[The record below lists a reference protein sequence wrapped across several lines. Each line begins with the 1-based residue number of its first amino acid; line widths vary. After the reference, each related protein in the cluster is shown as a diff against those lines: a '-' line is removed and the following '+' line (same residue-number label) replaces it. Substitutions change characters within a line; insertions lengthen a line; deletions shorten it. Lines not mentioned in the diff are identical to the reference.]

1 MTRLLKQI
9 TTLALA
15 ALLLGGCASSPEE
28 ADKVGDWKDL
38 EGRAMA
44 RWEAIIAGDYEA
56 AYDYLSPGYRSG
68 VSRQSYSRRY
78 GSTPVQRNSV
88 EYQETVCQSETRCE
102 VRLMVGYAVENML
115 PGMDRVESKALVRE
129 DWILI
134 QGAWFHAPEFK

>member
-78 GSTPVQRNSV
+78 GATPVQRNSV
-88 EYQETVCQSETRCE
+88 EYQETICQSETRCE

>member
-1 MTRLLKQI
+1 MRTPILVGS
-9 TTLALA
+9 A
-15 ALLLGGCASSPEE
+15 ALLLGGCATGPAES
-28 ADKVGDWKDL
+28 DKVGDWKDL

-88 EYQETVCQSETRCE
+88 EYQETICQSETRCE
-102 VRLMVGYAVENML
+102 VRLVVGYVVQNML

-129 DWILI
+129 DWILV